1 MVAEFSEREGDD
13 KIRSMVDLW
22 PELGLILVPKSLG
35 VMREMAGLSIKVSE
49 IALPAT
55 FSVKFESHKQ

>member
-1 MVAEFSEREGDD
+1 MVDD

-35 VMREMAGLSIKVSE
+35 VMRETAGLSIKVSE

-55 FSVKFESHKQ
+55 FSVKFESHRQ